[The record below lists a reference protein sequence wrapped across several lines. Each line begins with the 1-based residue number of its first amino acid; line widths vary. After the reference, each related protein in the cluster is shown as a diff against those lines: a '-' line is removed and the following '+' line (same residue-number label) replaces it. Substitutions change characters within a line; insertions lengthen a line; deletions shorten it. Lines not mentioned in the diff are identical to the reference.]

1 VSPDGSRLAFSLGET
16 PRVEDFQILDLQSG
30 AIVKPVTAGIR
41 AHAGSSYSQT
51 SSPASLPMASIAFA
65 LTDRGSPNS

>member
-1 VSPDGSRLAFSLGET
+1 MSPDGSRLAFSLGET

-41 AHAGSSYSQT
+41 A
-51 SSPASLPMASIAFA
+51 FA
-65 LTDRGSPNS
+65 TWVPPDGRFLLGNGVIG